1 MCANKPVVI
10 VLHGP
15 SGVGKDSVIDRLRQ
29 RTGIHR
35 ATSSTSRAPREDE
48 VPGVSY
54 HFLSGPEFEAKIA
67 NDEFAEFARVYDQWK
82 GVEKREIEPY
92 LENGHDVI
100 IRTDVQGA
108 RKWRERLEGG
118 VFVFL
123 MAESRE
129 VLRERLISRNT
140 EDHESLKRRL
150 EELEAELEDRPNND
164 YVIVNRDGQVELAV
178 QELESIIERER
189 CNESRLTP
197 RLRP

>member
-1 MCANKPVVI
+1 MCANRPVVI

-15 SGVGKDSVIDRLRQ
+15 SGVGKDSIIDRLRE

-35 ATSSTSRAPREDE
+35 ATSSTSRAPREGE
-48 VPGVSY
+48 VDGVSY
-54 HFLSGPEFEAKIA
+54 HFLSTPEFEAKIA
-67 NDEFAEFARVYDQWK
+67 NGEFAEFARVYDDWK
-82 GVEKREIEPY
+82 GVERREIEPY
-92 LENGHDVI
+92 LEDGQDVI

-129 VLRERLISRNT
+129 VLRQRLINRNT
-140 EDHESLKRRL
+140 ENGSSLRRRL
-150 EELEAELEDRPNND
+150 KELEAELQDRPNND
-164 YVIVNRDGQVELAV
+164 YVIINRDGQVDLAV
-178 QELESIIERER
+178 HELESIIERER
-189 CNESRLTP
+189 CNESRSVP